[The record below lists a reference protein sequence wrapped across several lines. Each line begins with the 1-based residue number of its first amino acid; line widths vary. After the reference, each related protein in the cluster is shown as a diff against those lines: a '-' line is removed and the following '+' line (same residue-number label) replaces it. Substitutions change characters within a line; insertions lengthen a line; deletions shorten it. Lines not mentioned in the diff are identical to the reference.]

1 MKKNS
6 SSAICIVLLVILT
19 LCAITLTT
27 NGNTAN
33 TLPYSDFEQKW
44 NDNDISSIVYNENKM
59 MIEGLTL
66 NQI

>member
-44 NDNDISSIVYNENKM
+44 NDNDISI
-59 MIEGLTL
+59 
-66 NQI
+66 Q